1 LENILRLNGD
11 DIILACDLAKKAL
24 ENKTGTGLKFS
35 GENRNIQRVKL
46 YRYE

>member
-1 LENILRLNGD
+1 MLD
-11 DIILACDLAKKAL
+11 YDLAKKAL

-35 GENRNIQRVKL
+35 GANRNIQRVKL